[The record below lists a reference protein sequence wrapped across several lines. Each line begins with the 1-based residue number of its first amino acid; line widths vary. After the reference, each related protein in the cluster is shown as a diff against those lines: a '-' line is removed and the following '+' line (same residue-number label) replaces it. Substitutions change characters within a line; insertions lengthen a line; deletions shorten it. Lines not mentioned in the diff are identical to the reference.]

1 MTKRRSTLTGSW
13 SGAFR
18 YPDDAF
24 PETVFNAQIE
34 ENIAGAFVGSVQEP
48 NIIRPHLS
56 AIIDATLE
64 GAREGSALNFIKY
77 YNGNGGMGHLVTYDG
92 VVDANF
98 QRIDGK
104 WSVPGSWSGTF
115 FMERDDLGEEEAVEV
130 KVEAPIQ
137 MRK

>member
-1 MTKRRSTLTGSW
+1 MTRRSSLTGSW

-48 NIIRPHLS
+48 NMIRPHLS

-64 GAREGSALNFIKY
+64 GAAKARRSTSSKF
-77 YNGNGGMGHLVTYDG
+77 YNIT
-92 VVDANF
+92 A
-98 QRIDGK
+98 
-104 WSVPGSWSGTF
+104 
-115 FMERDDLGEEEAVEV
+115 
-130 KVEAPIQ
+130 
-137 MRK
+137 